1 MLGALYI
8 LAITVEGM
16 SGALAAGRR
25 SMDPVGV
32 IFIACCTAIGGGSVR
47 DMLLGNYPLV
57 WIANPLF
64 ILIVAFAAMVTII
77 TSRWMGHLR
86 TLFLTLD
93 AIGLMTFT
101 VIGVQKTLAL
111 GHSEFIAVLMGVFT
125 GVFGGIIRD
134 VLCNR
139 IPLIFRAEIYASV
152 AFGAAWLYVG
162 LLQTDLPENVSIVIT
177 LASGLLVRGLSLIYG
192 WQLPRFYYR
201 NDKWQ

>member
-47 DMLLGNYPLV
+47 DVLIGNYPLV
-57 WIANPLF
+57 WVANPFFLLIIVTAALITIF
-64 ILIVAFAAMVTII
+64 I
-77 TSRWMGHLR
+77 SRWMGSLR
-86 TLFLTLD
+86 ALFLVLD
-93 AIGLMTFT
+93 AVGLMTFT

-111 GHSEFIAVLMGVFT
+111 GHGYFIAALMGVFT

-134 VLCNR
+134 VMCNR
-139 IPLIFRAEIYASV
+139 VPLVFRTELYASI
-152 AFGAAWLYVG
+152 AFVAAWIYIG
-162 LLQTDLPENVSIVIT
+162 LLQTDLAPWISIVIT
-177 LASGLLVRGLSLIYG
+177 LVFGFVVRCLAIMFKWG
-192 WQLPRFYYR
+192 LPRFYYR
-201 NDKWQ
+201 DDRWL